1 MVPDFK
7 ISIPQAGGRS
17 EQQLFELKV
26 VSSCNTRYP
35 RNPRPEGRA
44 VDRRANLLQGEYTA
58 KARKA
63 DKNYGNTPEGQIGRM
78 EQKLLSF
85 GKVCGL
91 VVGA

>member
-7 ISIPQAGGRS
+7 ISIPQTGGRS

-26 VSSCNTRYP
+26 VLSCTTRYP
-35 RNPRPEGRA
+35 RSTRPKGRA

-63 DKNYGNTPEGQIGRM
+63 DKKYGNTPEGQIGKM
-78 EQKLLSF
+78 EFWESSRFSGRRL
-85 GKVCGL
+85 G
-91 VVGA
+91 